1 MSEDELLAIDV
12 RQVKRVYGGTVTA
25 LDEIDLQI
33 PAGRFVVLKGR
44 SGSGKTTLLNCIGG
58 LDRPTAGD
66 IYVYDRAVHE
76 LDDEAATSW
85 RQKEVGFVFQSFGL
99 LPTLSAYE
107 NVDLMLRIAGFP
119 RGERRQR
126 VIDCLRMVGLE
137 KWMHHRPFELSGG
150 QQQRIAIARAIANKP
165 KVILADEATGELD
178 SETAREIL
186 SLLKNIAH
194 REGVTVLL
202 ASHDSLVDEYVD
214 EVIHLV
220 DGRIQGENGHV
231 KREGRGARSE
241 GRGAREEERGAA
253 QIVQSQVLAP
263 TFVDVLVALLVGIGT
278 LGVFLRTLAPDIL
291 YADSAEF
298 QTLPYTLGVAHPTGY
313 WIYLFI
319 ARLFGYLPIGT
330 MAWRINLLSAVAAA
344 GTVAGV
350 FLLGCYV
357 TKRRL
362 AAVLG
367 SLILLMSY
375 TFWAQAVIAEVYTVG
390 TLWWVLIVLALWHWG
405 QRPAERQ
412 GWLFVAAV
420 MCGMSWGIHLYTVLI
435 APAALLYFVWI
446 WQSEGRGARNEG
458 RDVPFAL
465 HSSPWL
471 VGVGGTAVGLALF
484 LLAFFIIDGR
494 QSVTGYDYVVHYP
507 SGTAWGLT
515 AGEMQTPWQR
525 LYQSLSAPQWQDAM
539 FSEGLG
545 SMAASLGEYIFRLL
559 AFEFGL
565 ISLVAAVVGLQV
577 TRRRNRHLARFILVG
592 FLTVLILVINYE
604 PGDKHIFYLPT
615 YVLLA
620 VAASSGFGRMLE
632 MAEARWRTGHPVA
645 RYALPV
651 LLLLLIGQHFW
662 PSRLAALGEGKASFV
677 SENYP
682 YPVDELTEPRQYAM
696 EVAAALPDDALV
708 IMDWRSLYAVYYVVA
723 VEQERMGIEML
734 ESTPYGTDGRI
745 QPPLLAQIES
755 NLRNGRPVYADN
767 RYGLDSRFNLQRERN
782 GLYRLSLR

>member
-1 MSEDELLAIDV
+1 
-12 RQVKRVYGGTVTA
+12 
-25 LDEIDLQI
+25 
-33 PAGRFVVLKGR
+33 
-44 SGSGKTTLLNCIGG
+44 
-58 LDRPTAGD
+58 
-66 IYVYDRAVHE
+66 
-76 LDDEAATSW
+76 
-85 RQKEVGFVFQSFGL
+85 
-99 LPTLSAYE
+99 
-107 NVDLMLRIAGFP
+107 
-119 RGERRQR
+119 
-126 VIDCLRMVGLE
+126 
-137 KWMHHRPFELSGG
+137 
-150 QQQRIAIARAIANKP
+150 
-165 KVILADEATGELD
+165 
-178 SETAREIL
+178 
-186 SLLKNIAH
+186 
-194 REGVTVLL
+194 
-202 ASHDSLVDEYVD
+202 
-214 EVIHLV
+214 
-220 DGRIQGENGHV
+220 
-231 KREGRGARSE
+231 
-241 GRGAREEERGAA
+241 
-253 QIVQSQVLAP
+253 
-263 TFVDVLVALLVGIGT
+263 VDVLVALLVGIGA
-278 LGVFLRTLAPDIL
+278 LGLFLRTLAPDIL

-357 TKRRL
+357 TRRRL

-367 SLILLMSY
+367 SLTLLMSY

-390 TLWWVLIVLALWHWG
+390 TLWWVLIMLALWHWG
-405 QRPAERQ
+405 QRPVGRQ

-446 WQSEGRGARNEG
+446 WQSEGRRARGEG
-458 RDVPFAL
+458 RDVPFTL
-465 HSSPWL
+465 RSSPWL

-507 SGTAWGLT
+507 SGTAWGVT

-525 LYQSLSAPQWQDAM
+525 LYQSVSAPQWQDAM

-565 ISLVAAVVGLQV
+565 ISLVAAVVGLQA
-577 TRRRNRHLARFILVG
+577 TRRHNRYLGRFILVG

-620 VAASSGFGRMLE
+620 VAASAGLGRMLDV
-632 MAEARWRTGHPVA
+632 AEARWHAGRPLVTYV
-645 RYALPV
+645 LPV
-651 LLLLLIGQHFW
+651 LLLLLIGQQFW
-662 PSRLAALGEGKASFV
+662 PSRLEALAEGRASFV

-682 YPVDELTEPRQYAM
+682 YPVDELTEPRQYAT

-723 VEQERMGIEML
+723 VEQGRMGIEML
-734 ESTPYGTDGRI
+734 ESTPHGTDGRI

-755 NLRNGRPVYADN
+755 NLRDGRPVYADN